1 MKRWT
6 ENINYLVP
14 LDYIIFTNVPMR
26 ESKYGDVIDLTGE
39 VLSEL
44 EVLAAKAVILSHVPL
59 RGREV
64 KFLRKVLGLSLERFA
79 SHLGLTSGTVFRWEK
94 DEKERIALVNEIAVK
109 LFVAEQFGVEVSN
122 KFSELTTHRNQEIK
136 IDVASDAAS

>member
-1 MKRWT
+1 MKKWT
-6 ENINYLVP
+6 ESAKLVP

-26 ESKYGDVIDLTGE
+26 SSKHGDIIDLTGE

-44 EVLAAKAVILSHVPL
+44 EILAAKAVVSSHIQL

-79 SHLGLTSGTVFRWEK
+79 AQLGLTSGTVFRWEK
-94 DEKERIALVNEIAVK
+94 NESERVALVNEIAVK
-109 LFVAEQFGVEVSN
+109 LFIAEQLGTQVSS
-122 KFSELTTHRNQEIK
+122 KFSELTTHRSQEIK
-136 IDVASDAAS
+136 IDVASGLAS